1 MREGRP
7 GRGALRRFR
16 ATRRAPSAAPAR
28 ISGVPRLDVRSHLA
42 GSHGYGILLGLV
54 AASAIYTVAAPDTQG
69 WQLGIVVF
77 QTAIVGAAVWS
88 TQPGRPVELLL
99 GALVAAVLIAAIVT
113 TLGSGDSK
121 RDLSV
126 LAAILATL
134 VPFVVVTGLI
144 RTLRE
149 EGASQRAIAGA
160 LSVYLLIGMLCA
172 YVYRVIATVGSG
184 PLFANGQGDGDAS
197 DQVYFSFVTQTTVG
211 YGDFVPDEPVAR
223 AVAIA
228 QALTGQL
235 YLVTVVSL
243 LVGGYV
249 SAARS
254 RRDAG

>member
-1 MREGRP
+1 M
-7 GRGALRRFR
+7 
-16 ATRRAPSAAPAR
+16 
-28 ISGVPRLDVRSHLA
+28 PRLNARSQLA
-42 GSHGYGILLGLV
+42 GRHGYGILLVLV
-54 AASAIYTVAAPDTQG
+54 AASAVYTVAAPDTQG
-69 WQLGIVVF
+69 WQLGILVF
-77 QTAIVGAAVWS
+77 QAAIVGAAVWS
-88 TQPGRPVELLL
+88 TRPGRPVELML
-99 GALVAAVLIAAIVT
+99 GALVAGVLIAALVT
-113 TLGSGDSK
+113 ALSSGDSK

-126 LAAILATL
+126 LAALLATL
-134 VPFVVVTGLI
+134 VPFVVVNGLI

-184 PLFANGQGDGDAS
+184 PLFAGQGDGDAS

-211 YGDFVPDEPVAR
+211 YGDFVPGEPVAR